1 MAERFRSE
9 VFLLNVAEFIPAW
22 YGGDALALEPSLDWK
37 NLMIERRKQL
47 SRHLSADLAGL
58 CIHRMLEVGD
68 PAKEITACARD
79 QKIDLI
85 MMPTHGYGAFRRFL
99 LGSVTAKVLHDCD
112 CPVWTGV
119 HTDQMWSEKQ
129 YHWSR
134 FLCAVDADPKD
145 ARLLAWAAQFSREQ
159 NAELQVVHGVHAAA
173 PIPAGEES
181 PSLHDFLIETSR
193 ERLAQLQSAAG
204 TNFEISMRFGAVGD
218 VVRDAAL
225 QHEADLILMGRGV
238 IQGML
243 GRLRSE
249 AYAIIREA
257 PCPVISL

>member
-1 MAERFRSE
+1 
-9 VFLLNVAEFIPAW
+9 
-22 YGGDALALEPSLDWK
+22 
-37 NLMIERRKQL
+37 
-47 SRHLSADLAGL
+47 
-58 CIHRMLEVGD
+58 
-68 PAKEITACARD
+68 
-79 QKIDLI
+79 
-85 MMPTHGYGAFRRFL
+85 
-99 LGSVTAKVLHDCD
+99 
-112 CPVWTGV
+112 
-119 HTDQMWSEKQ
+119 
-129 YHWSR
+129 
-134 FLCAVDADPKD
+134 
-145 ARLLAWAAQFSREQ
+145 
-159 NAELQVVHGVHAAA
+159 VVHGVHAAA
-173 PIPAGEES
+173 PIPAGQES